1 MVTPPGAPPP
11 DPDLPGRDHER
22 PAAPRH
28 RQLLRRLRR
37 TRLAAIVRG
46 PDPDAALRTVLALLD
61 EGVSLVEVSL
71 NTADALGVIRRAA
84 AEAGPTAF
92 VGAGTV
98 LTEDDV
104 ARAREAGASW
114 IVTPALTESVAASVR
129 VVLPVLAGA
138 LAPTEAVAARRAG
151 ADAVKLFPAS
161 IGGPAYLKALRD
173 PFPNLPFVPV
183 GGVDLTGAGQYLA
196 HGAVAVGVGSPLVGD
211 AARGGDLDAL
221 RERARRFTALCAADT
236 SRGQA

>member
-1 MVTPPGAPPP
+1 MNAPQPRAT
-11 DPDLPGRDHER
+11 DNF
-22 PAAPRH
+22 PAV
-28 RQLLRRLRR
+28 LRR

-46 PDPDAALRTVLALLD
+46 PDADAALRTVLTLLD

-71 NTADALGVIRRAA
+71 NTADALGVIRRAVV
-84 AEAGPTAF
+84 EAGPTAF

-104 ARAREAGASW
+104 ARARDAGASW
-114 IVTPALTESVAASVR
+114 IVTPALTESVAAAVR
-129 VVLPVLAGA
+129 VGLPVLAGA
-138 LAPTEAVAARRAG
+138 LTPTEAVAARRAG

-173 PFPNLPFVPV
+173 PFPDLPFVPV
-183 GGVDLTGAGQYLA
+183 GGVDLTGAEQYLA

-221 RERARRFTALCAADT
+221 RERARRFVALCAGDAP
-236 SRGQA
+236 RGQV